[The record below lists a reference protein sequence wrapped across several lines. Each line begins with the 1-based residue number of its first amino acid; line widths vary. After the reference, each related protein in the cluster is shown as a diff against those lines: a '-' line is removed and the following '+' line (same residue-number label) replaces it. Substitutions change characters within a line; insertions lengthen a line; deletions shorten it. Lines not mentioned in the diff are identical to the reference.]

1 MTTDTQQPQH
11 HRRRMAPLEDRGG
24 MHQLRQVLNLVFIL
38 GAILGMV
45 LYFKAGRDTG
55 TYVLIGACVFKFV
68 EVTLRIMKL

>member
-1 MTTDTQQPQH
+1 MTTDEQSLKRR
-11 HRRRMAPLEDRGG
+11 HRMPRIEDQGRL
-24 MHQLRQVLNLVFIL
+24 HQVRQVLNLIFIL

-55 TYVLIGACVFKFV
+55 TYVLIAACVFKFV